1 MGRKSTLTQEQ
12 KKAWQKLLSNALI
25 KERYN
30 LSLTEQEI
38 TAIQWHER
46 YAKLMEEKLKIL
58 T

>member
-25 KERYN
+25 KERNHFN
-30 LSLTEQEI
+30 LTSQEI
-38 TAIQWHER
+38 AAIQWHKR
-46 YAKLMEEKLKIL
+46 YVQLMEEKLKIL

>member
-46 YAKLMEEKLKIL
+46 YVKLMEEKLKIL

>member
-30 LSLTEQEI
+30 LSLAEQEI
-38 TAIQWHER
+38 AAIQWHER
-46 YAKLMEEKLKIL
+46 YVKLMEEKLKIL